1 MRNQTRGGLHS
12 LVGLSPRPSLAA
24 RAIYLGQSKG
34 RQREHL
40 SVGVQK
46 ITTYH
51 WGPERTHFAYLS
63 HMEQK
68 PPTSSVWREAPHTP
82 VLRAWYRC
90 TIVEEEQNSPTSLEN
105 PRCQDQQQK
114 PQPSSSSHWPE
125 SDLPHLNGLAEEE
138 ECLFW
143 GTETLVLSVLL

>member
-1 MRNQTRGGLHS
+1 MTGAYLHINKENPDQGMLENILLQQHFLRHTS
-12 LVGLSPRPSLAA
+12 
-24 RAIYLGQSKG
+24 QDT
-34 RQREHL
+34 HL

-63 HMEQK
+63 HMEQR
-68 PPTSSVWREAPHTP
+68 PPTSSVWWEAPHTP

-90 TIVEEEQNSPTSLEN
+90 TILEEEQNSPTSLEN
-105 PRCQDQQQK
+105 PRYQDQQQK
-114 PQPSSSSHWPE
+114 PQPSSSSHQPE
-125 SDLPHLNGLAEEE
+125 SDLPHPNGLAEE

>member
-1 MRNQTRGGLHS
+1 MLRNQTRGGLHS

-24 RAIYLGQSKG
+24 HAIYLGQSKG
-34 RQREHL
+34 PQREHL

-63 HMEQK
+63 HMEQR
-68 PPTSSVWREAPHTP
+68 PPTSSVWWEAPHTP
-82 VLRAWYRC
+82 VLRYRC
-90 TIVEEEQNSPTSLEN
+90 TILEEEQNSPTSLEN

-114 PQPSSSSHWPE
+114 PQPSSSSH
-125 SDLPHLNGLAEEE
+125 
-138 ECLFW
+138 
-143 GTETLVLSVLL
+143 